1 MTDIQFEIL
10 TVLMGM
16 MQDGCSKKEAVQYI
30 LLMDYELNDINEAL
44 GYL

>member
-16 MQDGCSKKEAVQYI
+16 MQDGCSKQEAISYI
-30 LLMDYELNDINEAL
+30 LVMGYDPEDIEEVLN
-44 GYL
+44 